1 MNVTPR
7 RQFAVDDIER
17 PLLGLND
24 FTRQWQDIEHDVL
37 SAVRRVGHRGW
48 YILGAEV
55 RAFETHL
62 ATMWG
67 VPYAVGV
74 ASGLDALEICL
85 RCLGV
90 ARGQAV
96 LTTPL
101 SAFATALAVLRVGA
115 KPVFVDVDAT
125 GLLDLERCKA
135 VLRRRPD
142 IRVLLPVHL
151 YGHALD
157 LGDLAALRDEF
168 DLTVVE
174 DCAQSIGAGSNG
186 RATGT
191 VGRMAATS
199 FYPTKNLGT
208 LGDGGAVLTAE
219 RALAERA
226 SSLRHYGQTSTYVHD
241 HVGLNSRLDELHA
254 AILRD
259 AMLPRLEK
267 WTSRRQAIAGKY
279 RQELENPRVAVPSV
293 PPRSRSVWHLFPVIL
308 APEKRSALLTYL
320 RERRIEAGLH
330 YPRLI
335 PDQRALREGGEFEVI
350 GELEQARRLAGGE
363 VSLPIHPFLTDDD
376 VQRVIA
382 VCNEWDG

>member
-1 MNVTPR
+1 MNVTPS
-7 RQFAVDDIER
+7 RQSAADHVES
-17 PLLGLND
+17 PLLGLAD
-24 FTRQWQDIEHDVL
+24 FTRQWQAIEHDVL
-37 SAVRRVGHRGW
+37 NAVRRVGHRGR

-62 ATMWG
+62 ATTWG
-67 VPYAVGV
+67 LPYAVGV
-74 ASGLDALEICL
+74 ASGLDALEISL
-85 RCLGV
+85 RCLGIGP
-90 ARGQAV
+90 GQAV

-115 KPVFVDVDAT
+115 KPVFVDVDTT
-125 GLLDLERCKA
+125 GLLDLERCRA

-157 LGDLAALRDEF
+157 LGDLAALRHEF
-168 DLTVVE
+168 ELTVVE

-186 RATGT
+186 QATGT

-199 FYPTKNLGT
+199 FYPTKNLGA
-208 LGDGGAVLTAE
+208 LGDGGAVLTAD

-259 AMLPRLEK
+259 AMLPRLEP
-267 WTSRRQAIAGKY
+267 WTARRRAIAGTY
-279 RQELENPRVAVPSV
+279 REGLENPRVAVPPV

-308 APEKRSALLTYL
+308 ATEKRSAFLRYL
-320 RERRIEAGLH
+320 RERRIEAGVH

-335 PDQRALREGGEFEVI
+335 PDQRALHEGGEFEVI

-363 VSLPIHPFLTDDD
+363 VSLPIHPFLTDDE

-382 VCNEWDG
+382 VCHAWNG